1 MEARQDIGADRRV
14 DVAQMGLG
22 IGVIDGSCD
31 VKLVHSMQTMF
42 SEPHS
47 GQVSFPVT
55 VRGMRSSPQSLQ
67 PCTLG
72 SLVSPLVS
80 VFGLLYSFWPF
91 YEMVC

>member
-22 IGVIDGSCD
+22 IRVIDGSCD

-72 SLVSPLVS
+72 ESCIS
-80 VFGLLYSFWPF
+80 FGFSFRIALF
-91 YEMVC
+91 FLAIL

>member
-72 SLVSPLVS
+72 ESCIS
-80 VFGLLYSFWPF
+80 FGFTSFRIALF
-91 YEMVC
+91 FLAIL